1 MENEKGAGKS
11 GIYEEFFYYHE
22 LFRRFLDRQM
32 LYDMHHSRFGD
43 RNSYSKTDMDAIF
56 MHMKDDHMR
65 NVQLKPG
72 NILEL

>member
-1 MENEKGAGKS
+1 
-11 GIYEEFFYYHE
+11 
-22 LFRRFLDRQM
+22 M